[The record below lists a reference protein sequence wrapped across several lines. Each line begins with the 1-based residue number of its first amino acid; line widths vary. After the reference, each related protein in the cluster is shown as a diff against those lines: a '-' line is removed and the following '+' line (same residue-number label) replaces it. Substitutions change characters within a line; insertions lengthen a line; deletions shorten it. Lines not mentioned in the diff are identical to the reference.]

1 MSLEELEIILEGCKN
16 QSRLSQKRLHQHFY
30 NYGMSICMRFS
41 NSQEEAQEICQD
53 GFVKAFLKMEQ
64 CSNVGSL
71 KPWLRRIFINA
82 AIDHYRKY
90 KQQYGQTA
98 PIEEA
103 GSILQFMPIIR
114 ALEGISIDEKL
125 LMVRRLPTSYRMAFN
140 LYVLEGF
147 TTVEIAQQLHITEG
161 TVRSNLQSARAHLQ
175 KMIAAS
181 EKIHFPHE

>member
-103 GSILQFMPIIR
+103 EHIAIYADHSG
-114 ALEGISIDEKL
+114 LEGISIDEKL

-161 TVRSNLQSARAHLQ
+161 TVRSNLQKARAHLQ